1 MFTTL
6 YTLIL
11 PQYRPKGWTLWHF
24 SARLTYNYWRKGGYQ
39 VGSEDY
45 RWNVIKDYT
54 GAPVFFLFNIT
65 LLFLVTTPAYI
76 MLVASKGLGD
86 TEALT
91 DVVFS
96 RTIGL
101 VIFIA
106 YLADNQQWYYYE
118 ARNQYRKTAKVP
130 PGYHQEDLD
139 RGFNTTGMFAW
150 SRHPNFAAEQTVW
163 VLVYAWGAYITRGL
177 INWTVAGPLCY
188 LLLFQGSTWLTE
200 LLSSKK
206 YPDYAEY
213 RKRVGRFLPKLP
225 GGPPG
230 DFSDLRKAKD

>member
-1 MFTTL
+1 
-6 YTLIL
+6 
-11 PQYRPKGWTLWHF
+11 
-24 SARLTYNYWRKGGYQ
+24 
-39 VGSEDY
+39 
-45 RWNVIKDYT
+45 
-54 GAPVFFLFNIT
+54 
-65 LLFLVTTPAYI
+65 

-106 YLADNQQWYYYE
+106 YLADNQQWCQYSCRHNYHLMLTESIDYYE

-230 DFSDLRKAKD
+230 DFSDMRKAKD

>member
-1 MFTTL
+1 
-6 YTLIL
+6 
-11 PQYRPKGWTLWHF
+11 
-24 SARLTYNYWRKGGYQ
+24 
-39 VGSEDY
+39 
-45 RWNVIKDYT
+45 
-54 GAPVFFLFNIT
+54 
-65 LLFLVTTPAYI
+65 

-86 TEALT
+86 TQALT

-96 RTIGL
+96 RSIGL

-106 YLADNQQWYYYE
+106 YLADNQQWCQCSFQDMCHLMLTKSTDYYE

-177 INWTVAGPLCY
+177 VNWTVAGPLCY

-213 RKRVGRFLPKLP
+213 RTRVGRFLPKLP
-225 GGPPG
+225 GGAPG
-230 DFSDLRKAKD
+230 DFSDMRKAKEQVGTK